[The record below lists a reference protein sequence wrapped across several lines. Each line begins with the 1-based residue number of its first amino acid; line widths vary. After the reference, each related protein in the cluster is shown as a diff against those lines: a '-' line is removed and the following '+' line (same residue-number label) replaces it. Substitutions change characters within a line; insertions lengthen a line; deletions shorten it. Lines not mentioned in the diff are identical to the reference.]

1 MDNPPKNTEAL
12 LERIDE
18 RTHSFGAI
26 LTNVA
31 QDVQL
36 IRIQQQVMGGELEHV
51 KSHCIERHARVSR
64 DIESLRCNTGQT
76 LNGISKIR
84 QTWVTVVVIFATIG
98 ALASMGLTVW
108 RGFGK

>member
-1 MDNPPKNTEAL
+1 MDNLPKNTEAL

-51 KSHCIERHARVSR
+51 KSNCIMRHSRVSR
-64 DIESLRCNTGQT
+64 DIQT
-76 LNGISKIR
+76 LQDEAGQSKNGITKIR
-84 QTWVTVVVIFATIG
+84 QTWLTVVVICT
-98 ALASMGLTVW
+98 ALLAMISLGHSIW
-108 RGFGK
+108 KGFMK